1 MIIRPR
7 EHWLRMLLVW
17 NGSVLPTILPQL
29 VLTLAISLV
38 AVWGGGRVLGEKV
51 PLNPTPFTLIG
62 LTLAIF
68 AGFRNNASYER
79 YREGRQLWGGMLTA
93 TRTLVSQALCYG
105 AIGDDAAARR
115 AFVHKVVAFVYALKH
130 QLRGTDPAA
139 DLRARLDDEACARI
153 AAARFAPVALVHE
166 LRGAFAARADAGKL
180 AETRLWMLDAR
191 LDELVAMVSG
201 CERIAS
207 TPIPFSYDV
216 LLHRTIYAY
225 CALLPFGLVDS
236 IGAATPFVHRVRRL
250 YADRARRDR
259 SCDRRAVRR
268 RPEPS
273 GTRCDRAHD
282 RALVARAESGAAAG
296 RADARA
302 VVSAHVM

>member
-68 AGFRNNASYER
+68 AGFRNNAGYER
-79 YREGRQLWGGMLTA
+79 YGEGRQLWGGLLTA

-153 AAARFAPVALVHE
+153 AAAHFAPVALVHE

-236 IGAATPFVHRVRRL
+236 IGAATPFGTLFVAYTLIALDAIAHAIAEPFGDGPNHPALAALARTLERSLPELNQEPLPDELTPGPSYRL
-250 YADRARRDR
+250 
-259 SCDRRAVRR
+259 
-268 RPEPS
+268 
-273 GTRCDRAHD
+273 T
-282 RALVARAESGAAAG
+282 
-296 RADARA
+296 
-302 VVSAHVM
+302 

>member
-1 MIIRPR
+1 MIVRPR

-79 YREGRQLWGGMLTA
+79 YREGRQLWGGVLTA

-105 AIGDDAAARR
+105 AIDRDDASRR
-115 AFVHKVVAFVYALKH
+115 AFVRTVVAFVYALKH

-139 DLRARLDDEACARI
+139 DLRGLLDDAAYARI
-153 AAARFAPVALVHE
+153 AASRFRPVVIVHALRE
-166 LRGAFAARADAGKL
+166 AFAARADAGHL
-180 AETRLWMLDAR
+180 SDTRLWMLDAR
-191 LDELVAMVSG
+191 LDDLVSMVSG

-225 CALLPFGLVDS
+225 CVLLPFGLVDS
-236 IGAATPFVHRVRRL
+236 IGAATPFVTVFVAYTLIALDAIAHAIAEPFGDGPNHLALDAMTRQIERTLLELNREPLPAEVTPGKAYRL
-250 YADRARRDR
+250 
-259 SCDRRAVRR
+259 S
-268 RPEPS
+268 
-273 GTRCDRAHD
+273 
-282 RALVARAESGAAAG
+282 
-296 RADARA
+296 
-302 VVSAHVM
+302 

>member
-236 IGAATPFVHRVRRL
+236 IGAATPFVTVFVAYTLIALDAIAHAIAEPFGDGPNHLALDAIARTIERSLLELNQEPLPDELTPGPSYRL
-250 YADRARRDR
+250 
-259 SCDRRAVRR
+259 
-268 RPEPS
+268 
-273 GTRCDRAHD
+273 T
-282 RALVARAESGAAAG
+282 
-296 RADARA
+296 
-302 VVSAHVM
+302 

>member
-79 YREGRQLWGGMLTA
+79 YHEGRQLWGGMLTA

-236 IGAATPFVHRVRRL
+236 IGAATPFVTVFVAYTLIALDAIAHAIAEPFGDGPNHLALDAIARTIERSLLELNQEPLPDELTPGPSYRL
-250 YADRARRDR
+250 
-259 SCDRRAVRR
+259 
-268 RPEPS
+268 
-273 GTRCDRAHD
+273 T
-282 RALVARAESGAAAG
+282 
-296 RADARA
+296 
-302 VVSAHVM
+302 

>member
-1 MIIRPR
+1 MIVRPR

-79 YREGRQLWGGMLTA
+79 YREGRQLWGGVLTA

-105 AIGDDAAARR
+105 AVDRDDASRR
-115 AFVHKVVAFVYALKH
+115 AFVRTVVAFVYALKH

-139 DLRARLDDEACARI
+139 DLRGLLDGAAHARVAASRFRPVVIVHALREA
-153 AAARFAPVALVHE
+153 FT
-166 LRGAFAARADAGKL
+166 ARADAGQL
-180 AETRLWMLDAR
+180 ADTRLWMLDAR
-191 LDELVAMVSG
+191 LDALVAMVSG

-225 CALLPFGLVDS
+225 CVLLPFGLVDS
-236 IGAATPFVHRVRRL
+236 IGAATPFVTVFVAYTLIALDAIAHAIAEPFGDGPNHLALDAMTRQIERTLLELNREPLPAEVTPGPSYRL
-250 YADRARRDR
+250 
-259 SCDRRAVRR
+259 
-268 RPEPS
+268 
-273 GTRCDRAHD
+273 T
-282 RALVARAESGAAAG
+282 
-296 RADARA
+296 
-302 VVSAHVM
+302 

>member
-1 MIIRPR
+1 
-7 EHWLRMLLVW
+7 
-17 NGSVLPTILPQL
+17 
-29 VLTLAISLV
+29 
-38 AVWGGGRVLGEKV
+38 
-51 PLNPTPFTLIG
+51 
-62 LTLAIF
+62 
-68 AGFRNNASYER
+68 
-79 YREGRQLWGGMLTA
+79 
-93 TRTLVSQALCYG
+93 
-105 AIGDDAAARR
+105 
-115 AFVHKVVAFVYALKH
+115 VHKVVAFVYALKH

-236 IGAATPFVHRVRRL
+236 IGAATPFVTVFVAYTLIALDAIAHAIAEPFGDGPNHLALDAIARTIERSLLELNQEPLPDELTPGPSYRL
-250 YADRARRDR
+250 
-259 SCDRRAVRR
+259 
-268 RPEPS
+268 
-273 GTRCDRAHD
+273 T
-282 RALVARAESGAAAG
+282 
-296 RADARA
+296 
-302 VVSAHVM
+302 

>member
-1 MIIRPR
+1 MIVRPR

-79 YREGRQLWGGMLTA
+79 YREGRQLWGGVLTA
-93 TRTLVSQALCYG
+93 SRTLVSQALCYG
-105 AIGDDAAARR
+105 AIDRDDASRR
-115 AFVHKVVAFVYALKH
+115 AFVRTVVAYVYALKH

-139 DLRARLDDEACARI
+139 DLRGLLDDAAYARI
-153 AAARFAPVALVHE
+153 AASRFRPVVIVHALRE
-166 LRGAFAARADAGKL
+166 AFAARANAGHL
-180 AETRLWMLDAR
+180 SGTRLWMLDAR
-191 LDELVAMVSG
+191 LDDLVSMVSG

-225 CALLPFGLVDS
+225 CVLLPFGLVDS
-236 IGAATPFVHRVRRL
+236 IGAATPFVTVFVAYTLIALDAIAHAIAEPFGDGPNHL
-250 YADRARRDR
+250 ALDAIARYTERMP
-259 SCDRRAVRR
+259 SSASLMG
-268 RPEPS
+268 RP
-273 GTRCDRAHD
+273 
-282 RALVARAESGAAAG
+282 
-296 RADARA
+296 
-302 VVSAHVM
+302 

>member
-1 MIIRPR
+1 MIVRPR

-79 YREGRQLWGGMLTA
+79 YREGRQLWGGVLTA

-105 AIGDDAAARR
+105 AIDRDDASRR
-115 AFVHKVVAFVYALKH
+115 VFVRKVVAYVYALKH

-139 DLRARLDDEACARI
+139 DLRGLLDSTAYARVAGSRFRPVVI
-153 AAARFAPVALVHE
+153 AHE
-166 LRGAFAARADAGKL
+166 LREAFAARTDAGHL
-180 AETRLWMLDAR
+180 SDTRLWMLDAR
-191 LDELVAMVSG
+191 LDDLVAMVSG

-225 CALLPFGLVDS
+225 CVLLPFGLVDS
-236 IGAATPFVHRVRRL
+236 IGAATPFVSVFVAYTLIALDAIAHAIAEPFGDGPNHLALDAMTRQIERTLLELNREPLPAEVTPGKAYRL
-250 YADRARRDR
+250 
-259 SCDRRAVRR
+259 S
-268 RPEPS
+268 
-273 GTRCDRAHD
+273 
-282 RALVARAESGAAAG
+282 
-296 RADARA
+296 
-302 VVSAHVM
+302 

>member
-207 TPIPFSYDV
+207 TPILFSYDV

-236 IGAATPFVHRVRRL
+236 IGAATPFVTVFVAYTLIALDAIAHAIAEPFGDGPNHLALDAIARTIERSLLELNQEPLPDELTPGPSYRL
-250 YADRARRDR
+250 
-259 SCDRRAVRR
+259 
-268 RPEPS
+268 
-273 GTRCDRAHD
+273 T
-282 RALVARAESGAAAG
+282 
-296 RADARA
+296 
-302 VVSAHVM
+302 

>member
-1 MIIRPR
+1 MIVRPR

-29 VLTLAISLV
+29 VLTLAISIV

-79 YREGRQLWGGMLTA
+79 YREGRQLWGGVLTA

-105 AIGDDAAARR
+105 AIDDDDASRQ
-115 AFVHKVVAFVYALKH
+115 AFVRKVVAFVYALKH
-130 QLRGTDPAA
+130 QLRGTDPSA
-139 DLRARLDDEACARI
+139 DLRTLLDGAACTRI
-153 AAARFAPVALVHE
+153 AAARYAPVAIVHE
-166 LRGAFAARADAGKL
+166 LREAFAARADAGRL
-180 AETRLWMLDAR
+180 ADTRLWMLDAR
-191 LDELVAMVSG
+191 LDDLVAMVSG

-225 CALLPFGLVDS
+225 CVLLPFGLVDS
-236 IGAATPFVHRVRRL
+236 IGAATPFVTVFVAYTLIALDAIAHAIAEPFGDGPNHLALDAMTRTIERTLLELNREPLPAEVTPGKAYRL
-250 YADRARRDR
+250 
-259 SCDRRAVRR
+259 S
-268 RPEPS
+268 
-273 GTRCDRAHD
+273 
-282 RALVARAESGAAAG
+282 
-296 RADARA
+296 
-302 VVSAHVM
+302 